1 MSGFNFTETTTL
13 VVGDDGRIEL
23 LIGAQ
28 SSGQGHTTAFA
39 QVAAARLGVDPAR
52 IGVVQGDTD
61 RIETGSGTG
70 ASRSLTIGGS
80 SALLAADA
88 LIETGRDLA
97 AQALEASPGDL
108 TYARGVFA
116 IAGTDRRIDLGGLSG
131 LAASDGGDFSAAA
144 SYRPEHGTSAA
155 GCNICEVEVDPETG
169 AVTLDRYVIAQDA
182 GTIVNPLVVEG
193 QIHGGIATGI
203 GQALPEHAIYE
214 PGTGQ
219 LLTGSFMDYAL
230 PRAGDVP
237 SLELLLH
244 EISSAHNPLGAKG
257 IGEAGGVGTAPAV
270 VNAILDA
277 LAPLGVTHI
286 DMPATPHRVWQ
297 AIRQG
302 QGADGPAGAE
312 IGHA

>member
-1 MSGFNFTETTTL
+1 MQPARRRTDRASRRGGGNPKREGAGAASGLAMHVYMSGFNFTETTTL

-28 SSGQGHTTAFA
+28 SSGQGHATAFA

-52 IGVVQGDTD
+52 ICVVQGDTD

-88 LIETGRDLA
+88 LVETGRDLA

-116 IAGTDRRIDLGGLSG
+116 IAGTDRRIDLAG
-131 LAASDGGDFSAAA
+131 LAAFGEGDFSAAA

-155 GCNICEVEVDPETG
+155 GCNICEVKVDPETG

-203 GQALPEHAIYE
+203 GQALLEHAIYE
-214 PGTGQ
+214 PGTG
-219 LLTGSFMDYAL
+219 AIAH
-230 PRAGDVP
+230 R
-237 SLELLLH
+237 LLH
-244 EISSAHNPLGAKG
+244 GLRAAPGRRCAVAGVASPRNPLGA
-257 IGEAGGVGTAPAV
+257 
-270 VNAILDA
+270 
-277 LAPLGVTHI
+277 
-286 DMPATPHRVWQ
+286 
-297 AIRQG
+297 
-302 QGADGPAGAE
+302 
-312 IGHA
+312 